1 MTKWKPDSWMG
12 PWEKGTKH
20 TPGPWFWTAPRKV
33 GEHHPAGSVYEV
45 RANYSLDDKWRG
57 YVTGVLAGSANA
69 EANARLIAAAPDM
82 LAALQEVEWI
92 FDGEEDITNNG
103 GPNNAMKALQV
114 VRAAL
119 RKAGA
124 A

>member
-1 MTKWKPDSWMG
+1 MTHDLEWHENKKLRRM
-12 PWEKGTKH
+12 
-20 TPGPWFWTAPRKV
+20 
-33 GEHHPAGSVYEV
+33 EV
-45 RANYSLDDKWRG
+45 
-57 YVTGVLAGSANA
+57 
-69 EANARLIAAAPDM
+69 AAPEM

>member
-1 MTKWKPDSWMG
+1 MNNQKQAKRSDVAVCCIHGAMMLRVADEGVIDTR
-12 PWEKGTKH
+12 EK
-20 TPGPWFWTAPRKV
+20 
-33 GEHHPAGSVYEV
+33 
-45 RANYSLDDKWRG
+45 RARIRQ
-57 YVTGVLAGSANA
+57 ANNGQA
-69 EANARLIAAAPDM
+69 KLLIEAAKIADEM
-82 LAALQEVEWI
+82 VAALREVEWI

-103 GPNNAMKALQV
+103 GPNNAMKALAV